1 METFVKH
8 FIYGKVNKFATG
20 GKLKAT
26 FKWVVDGEE
35 KGHVLTL
42 KLLEVGFSV
51 CIQHDYGQ
59 TTVSDRLEI

>member
-42 KLLEVGFSV
+42 SFWKLIVHMYSTQLRPNDGVRS
-51 CIQHDYGQ
+51 
-59 TTVSDRLEI
+59 S